1 MKPGTSEWTK
11 PRHNKIKAE
20 VYKIKIDKE
29 TGKEISRELY
39 YTDTYRA
46 FTGQI
51 TIGPS
56 ATPKPE
62 TTPPATT
69 TTTPATPTP
78 SKSEAATPTPGNT
91 TSPETGGHGIKKE
104 ESGNRAFC
112 IGPGSLSF
120 SKRKW
125 RFCIDK

>member
-1 MKPGTSEWTK
+1 MDYTVKMESKVVLNEEPGPAETVYSSEMKPGTSEWTK

-56 ATPKPE
+56 ATTSPE
-62 TTPPATT
+62 KTPPATAT
-69 TTTPATPTP
+69 PTPAAPTP

-91 TSPETGGHGIKKE
+91 TSPETGGTE
-104 ESGNRAFC
+104 
-112 IGPGSLSF
+112 
-120 SKRKW
+120 
-125 RFCIDK
+125 